1 MRFSQIL
8 LNLVNNSIKF
18 TEKGSIN
25 IIARVLK
32 NNHPYYRLRFEV
44 QDTGIGMTQ
53 EQSSKLFKDFVQAD
67 PSTTRKYGGTG
78 LGLSICKRLVNMME
92 GQIGVE
98 SEVGV
103 GSTFWFEIPFEAS
116 DAIPSTPVLTE
127 ISKLK
132 VLIVDDMP
140 DQLEWISALFSDLH
154 IKTTCLSNGKE
165 AIKEIELEEQNNN
178 PFDLILIDYKMPEL
192 DGIDTLLMINGLN
205 LKKKPYTVIITSYV
219 HEVNIEELK
228 RIGVENILIKPITNS
243 KVYDLLVNLLAGD
256 KRYENAFNQVKRETN
271 KTQYLSRLESRHI
284 LVVEDN
290 EINQEVTVSTLE
302 TVGIIST
309 VAENGQEAINA
320 LEKNQFDLVLM
331 DVQMPIMDGL
341 EATRIIR
348 SKGNLIPIIAMTAN
362 VFKED
367 QDDCMRA
374 GMNDFV
380 SKPIEPQH
388 FFDTILKWLP
398 ENPAR
403 ERNNQ
408 VIGVIE
414 NEDSNVDAY
423 IERLRMISGLNV
435 EFGLTNLQ
443 NNPKKYYNL
452 LLKLTN
458 DYLNK
463 INTCFEKRDV
473 PISEVKSC
481 AHSLKGASGNLG
493 WGEIFNQAELIENKV
508 LKGLDIN
515 NFIDDITLLKNLLNS
530 AKEVLIQPFKDV
542 TTHTTQIVSKKEVLS
557 ILAQLETL
565 LMSFDTSVIEYIEN
579 KNLYLKSLIKNV
591 VINLYPQFNP
601 LNSMGQLS

>member
-1 MRFSQIL
+1 
-8 LNLVNNSIKF
+8 
-18 TEKGSIN
+18 
-25 IIARVLK
+25 
-32 NNHPYYRLRFEV
+32 
-44 QDTGIGMTQ
+44 
-53 EQSSKLFKDFVQAD
+53 
-67 PSTTRKYGGTG
+67 
-78 LGLSICKRLVNMME
+78 
-92 GQIGVE
+92 
-98 SEVGV
+98 
-103 GSTFWFEIPFEAS
+103 
-116 DAIPSTPVLTE
+116 
-127 ISKLK
+127 
-132 VLIVDDMP
+132 
-140 DQLEWISALFSDLH
+140 
-154 IKTTCLSNGKE
+154 
-165 AIKEIELEEQNNN
+165 
-178 PFDLILIDYKMPEL
+178 
-192 DGIDTLLMINGLN
+192 
-205 LKKKPYTVIITSYV
+205 
-219 HEVNIEELK
+219 
-228 RIGVENILIKPITNS
+228 
-243 KVYDLLVNLLAGD
+243 
-256 KRYENAFNQVKRETN
+256 
-271 KTQYLSRLESRHI
+271 
-284 LVVEDN
+284 
-290 EINQEVTVSTLE
+290 
-302 TVGIIST
+302 
-309 VAENGQEAINA
+309 
-320 LEKNQFDLVLM
+320 
-331 DVQMPIMDGL
+331 
-341 EATRIIR
+341 
-348 SKGNLIPIIAMTAN
+348 MTAN

-367 QDDCMRA
+367 QGDCMRA

-398 ENPAR
+398 ENPTR

-515 NFIDDITLLKNLLNS
+515 NFIDDITLLKNLFNS

-542 TTHTTQIVSKKEVLS
+542 STHTTQIVSKKEVLS

-601 LNSMGQLS
+601 LNSMRQLS